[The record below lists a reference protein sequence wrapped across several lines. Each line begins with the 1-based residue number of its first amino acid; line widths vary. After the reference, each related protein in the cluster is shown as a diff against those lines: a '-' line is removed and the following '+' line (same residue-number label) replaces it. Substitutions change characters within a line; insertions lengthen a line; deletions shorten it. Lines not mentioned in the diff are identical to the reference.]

1 MHRRRPA
8 DEPRP
13 HGGRLYVSVLMTQ
26 SCTHLQR
33 VCTTRVWHQYYNDHI
48 RYMWVLQKTFTICV
62 WRVHS
67 HANPRPRNRPVKIA
81 NARLRKYEF

>member
-1 MHRRRPA
+1 VAKARSPPARSACFPHPVRRKP
-8 DEPRP
+8 P
-13 HGGRLYVSVLMTQ
+13 GRSVAAQEAPLEI
-26 SCTHLQR
+26 
-33 VCTTRVWHQYYNDHI
+33 YND
-48 RYMWVLQKTFTICV
+48 QKAFTICV